1 MVEPLLIFKL
11 INKIRVT
18 FCKRKIDSFFLQLAD
33 ILTGSTPSYV
43 HSILILLQISHIG
56 NRNHIFYSWVCHL
69 SEIYFCPTQYSL
81 VMSLWT
87 LPQEK
92 ICPLFVFWYLRK
104 CTLVRVWMNEWYVFI
119 IQKGRSTFLQGI
131 MGGGGT
137 KRRQVLLNKYI
148 LRRTDRNWK
157 KNTYLLKYS
166 LEYIC
171 VALEVPLCEEHWL
184 MAFLINDNTICN
196 PEHAWE
202 RVRINYTGRTD
213 VSQDCLLQT
222 RAYGYPLYLCTLS
235 LMVALEMIYF
245 ISTTKL

>member
-1 MVEPLLIFKL
+1 MSLPPKWNIFLPHSIFFGYVSMNTPSRKNMPFVCFLMFEEMYPGKSLDEWMVCFYYPE
-11 INKIRVT
+11 
-18 FCKRKIDSFFLQLAD
+18 RKI
-33 ILTGSTPSYV
+33 
-43 HSILILLQISHIG
+43 
-56 NRNHIFYSWVCHL
+56 
-69 SEIYFCPTQYSL
+69 YFSA
-81 VMSLWT
+81 
-87 LPQEK
+87 
-92 ICPLFVFWYLRK
+92 RD
-104 CTLVRVWMNEWYVFI
+104 N
-119 IQKGRSTFLQGI
+119 
-131 MGGGGT
+131 GGWGET